1 MSEQREVHDD
11 LVEGAKENLGARN
24 RAEAVEMALF
34 LACVVE
40 NADELLGIHEYRE
53 QMKEEAEAER

>member
-1 MSEQREVHDD
+1 MNEQRDVHDD

-34 LACVVE
+34 LACVIE

-53 QMKEEAEAER
+53 QMEKEAEAER